1 MLHRISLL
9 AAVVMAALAIS
20 VTPALAGEDDGNPLT
35 PPVTTVPAPVP
46 PPAPVPAPPAPTP
59 PKPAPKKAPK
69 KAPKAEN
76 SGGSKSGKSKSSK
89 SKSHKQ
95 TIRSYTPV
103 VQQTYT
109 IPQGGVQAGAGGTA
123 PQDSGSELPIGLGLI
138 GLTLAAAG
146 AFTLRR
152 RYVTE

>member
-20 VTPALAGEDDGNPLT
+20 VTPALAGEDDGTPPP

-46 PPAPVPAPPAPTP
+46 PPAPVPAPTP
-59 PKPAPKKAPK
+59 PQPAPKKAPE
-69 KAPKAEN
+69 KAPKAEH
-76 SGGSKSGKSKSSK
+76 SGGSKSSGSKSNQ
-89 SKSHKQ
+89 H
-95 TIRSYTPV
+95 TTRSFTPV
-103 VQQTYT
+103 AQQTFT

-123 PQDSGSELPIGLGLI
+123 PQDSDSMLPIGLGLI
-138 GLTLAAAG
+138 GLMLGAAG
-146 AFTLRR
+146 ALTLRR